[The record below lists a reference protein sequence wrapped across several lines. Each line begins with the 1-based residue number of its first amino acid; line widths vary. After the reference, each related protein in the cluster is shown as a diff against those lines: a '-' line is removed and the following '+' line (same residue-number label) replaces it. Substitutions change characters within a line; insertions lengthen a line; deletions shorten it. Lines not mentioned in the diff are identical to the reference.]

1 MNVPPSYTEVR
12 NTTQN
17 ASTLNPF
24 AAFMMT
30 DAYPQHYPYAP
41 SVPQACLPATGNY
54 TFPYFCVQTMPVQQT
69 DHCMINSAQAVQSET
84 TPADTTST
92 HTAQQKRTPI
102 VIKDPTTGEE
112 VPVSDLSARVNNSRK
127 ADVQHEHRPL
137 VVKDPPLHITDN
149 IHEQTHGDHLVQDS
163 ERSSTSEVE
172 QPPESPSQEDPEEP
186 DKELPKDES
195 ESSGS
200 VREEEEAS
208 IAQDSDV
215 ELNGSSANSGDLDVG
230 EKVRRYDRNELIALR
245 RVSETTAPIFLTQSA
260 VSINQAERSS
270 TCYRREKQRRCI
282 TLKTNVK
289 LDDVENAYKPA
300 HLREPESSTENR
312 VAKISKELNITL
324 NRLLDDNI
332 QEIVDEIKKLSISGR
347 EEISALV
354 DVLTAKATRQT
365 KYSEVFARLCLEL
378 SRVKQLDSFR
388 VLLITAVNKMFGTPL
403 ETYLSE
409 LNAKI
414 DAKIADTTDEK
425 VKKMLEEDRET
436 AISKKRDA
444 YLGIIQF
451 FSHLFVYK
459 LIPEKSA
466 AESLKSFAKPK
477 NQDEVLAL
485 LTCLN
490 TCGPLLESRLQN
502 LLKECISGLE
512 AAKKEVKME
521 QHVAYKI
528 VALIELRNRQW
539 KKQEPISVPPQPVSR
554 SSDSRRD
561 IRQRPVST
569 HPRKSSDIQIPV
581 NVNALTVG
589 GQKTARSDSFLG
601 PRNDWTKGSSAAS
614 STLNRQRGNRFHGI
628 DSLHSDVNSES
639 ESGKESRATSSS
651 TKTRVPPSKNQA
663 VRIDEKMSASGAV
676 SEALDAFRMSDSPSY
691 DLPLRESEKASFVSK
706 LLLGSMEKKDNDRKM
721 ATDILAHTYKK
732 KQLTTDQVSSGF
744 SELFADCDED
754 FLVDCPKGDTYIS
767 EFLTALVNESSKD
780 LSLIVAI
787 LSDLPDDRKCSIL
800 ATCLSLLSKRL
811 GEEAVSSLFYNSSI
825 SWPNFQSLFE
835 SFASKHGIAFL
846 SSAKR
851 PAGIETRKQESK
863 EDPLFKKVPELLQNR
878 DYEPLRTIFQEL
890 ATSSS
895 TDVLWQVVGSAMATL
910 QSADRKDIDEFVQ
923 ILKVVVDPS
932 SDMEIKLLSTLQEV
946 LPASDSYRQFLQSLL
961 HFKVISHESLTTC
974 LTKWPTEHRDIA
986 KKVVRKGR

>member
-354 DVLTAKATRQT
+354 DVLTAK
-365 KYSEVFARLCLEL
+365 
-378 SRVKQLDSFR
+378 VKQLDSFR

-569 HPRKSSDIQIPV
+569 HPS
-581 NVNALTVG
+581 
-589 GQKTARSDSFLG
+589 
-601 PRNDWTKGSSAAS
+601 
-614 STLNRQRGNRFHGI
+614 
-628 DSLHSDVNSES
+628 
-639 ESGKESRATSSS
+639 
-651 TKTRVPPSKNQA
+651 
-663 VRIDEKMSASGAV
+663 
-676 SEALDAFRMSDSPSY
+676 
-691 DLPLRESEKASFVSK
+691 
-706 LLLGSMEKKDNDRKM
+706 SMEKKDNDRKM

>member
-1 MNVPPSYTEVR
+1 MNVPPSYTEIR

-24 AAFMMT
+24 TPFMMT
-30 DAYPQHYPYAP
+30 DAYPQHYAYAP

-54 TFPYFCVQTMPVQQT
+54 PFPYFCVQPMPVPQT
-69 DHCMINSAQAVQSET
+69 DHCIITSAQAVQSET

-92 HTAQQKRTPI
+92 HTAQQKRTPL
-102 VIKDPTTGEE
+102 VIKDPKTLKE

-127 ADVQHEHRPL
+127 ADEHRPL
-137 VVKDPPLHITDN
+137 VVKDPPLHVTDN
-149 IHEQTHGDHLVQDS
+149 MHEQTHGDHLVQDS
-163 ERSSTSEVE
+163 ERSSISEVE

-186 DKELPKDES
+186 DKELPTDES

-208 IAQDSDV
+208 IVQDSDV
-215 ELNGSSANSGDLDVG
+215 ELNDSSANSGDLDVG
-230 EKVRRYDRNELIALR
+230 EKVLRYDRNELIALR
-245 RVSETTAPIFLTQSA
+245 RVSETTAPNFLTQSA
-260 VSINQAERSS
+260 VSINQAER
-270 TCYRREKQRRCI
+270 
-282 TLKTNVK
+282 

-300 HLREPESSTENR
+300 HLREPESSAENR

-347 EEISALV
+347 EETSALV
-354 DVLTAKATRQT
+354 DVLTAK
-365 KYSEVFARLCLEL
+365 
-378 SRVKQLDSFR
+378 
-388 VLLITAVNKMFGTPL
+388 
-403 ETYLSE
+403 TYLSE

-414 DAKIADTTDEK
+414 DSKIADTTDEK

-477 NQDEVLAL
+477 SQDDVLAL

-490 TCGPLLESRLQN
+490 TCGPLLESKN
-502 LLKECISGLE
+502 PYLLKECINGLE
-512 AAKKEVKME
+512 AAKKDVKME

-554 SSDSRRD
+554 SSDGRRD
-561 IRQRPVST
+561 IRQRPVL
-569 HPRKSSDIQIPV
+569 
-581 NVNALTVG
+581 A
-589 GQKTARSDSFLG
+589 
-601 PRNDWTKGSSAAS
+601 
-614 STLNRQRGNRFHGI
+614 
-628 DSLHSDVNSES
+628 
-639 ESGKESRATSSS
+639 
-651 TKTRVPPSKNQA
+651 PPK
-663 VRIDEKMSASGAV
+663 
-676 SEALDAFRMSDSPSY
+676 
-691 DLPLRESEKASFVSK
+691 KASFVAK

-732 KQLTTDQVSSGF
+732 KQLTTEQVSSGF
-744 SELFADCDED
+744 SELFANCDED
-754 FLVDCPKGDTYIS
+754 FVLDCPKGDTYIS

-811 GEEAVSSLFYNSSI
+811 GEEAISSLFHNSSI
-825 SWPNFQSLFE
+825 PWPNFQPPLFE

-851 PAGIETRKQESK
+851 PAGIETRNQESK
-863 EDPLFKKVPELLQNR
+863 ENPLFKEVPKILQNR
-878 DYEPLRTIFQEL
+878 DYDRLRTIFQEL
-890 ATSSS
+890 ATPSN

-910 QSADRKDIDEFVQ
+910 QNAERMDIDQFVQ
-923 ILKVVVDPS
+923 ILKVVADPS
-932 SDMEIKLLSTLQEV
+932 SDMERKLLSTLQEV
-946 LPASDSYRQFLQSLL
+946 LPASEIYRQFLQSLL
-961 HFKVISHESLTTC
+961 QFKVISHESLTTC

-986 KKVVRKGR
+986 KKLARRVR